1 MKKGVL
7 IALKLGDCWFGST
20 YTARKLSSGIW
31 SPLILKIT
39 DLNEVK
45 MNSLPERALMVR
57 SLPKE
62 SMAVPIWESLKILGQ
77 AILLQPMHLFNLR
90 TYLQTY
96 QISLEKKAIV
106 AIRLIEALASAHQA
120 GYAHGRVTANNILFI
135 EELQPYL
142 TDWSFGGYSKL
153 KDALDLGKL
162 LFYLYEGQ
170 EVHDDEHP
178 DFSEATLD
186 FMKRI
191 I

>member
-1 MKKGVL
+1 MKKGIL

-77 AILLQPMHLFNLR
+77 AILLQPMHLFNLK

-96 QISLEKKAIV
+96 
-106 AIRLIEALASAHQA
+106 
-120 GYAHGRVTANNILFI
+120 
-135 EELQPYL
+135 
-142 TDWSFGGYSKL
+142 
-153 KDALDLGKL
+153 
-162 LFYLYEGQ
+162 
-170 EVHDDEHP
+170 
-178 DFSEATLD
+178 
-186 FMKRI
+186 
-191 I
+191 